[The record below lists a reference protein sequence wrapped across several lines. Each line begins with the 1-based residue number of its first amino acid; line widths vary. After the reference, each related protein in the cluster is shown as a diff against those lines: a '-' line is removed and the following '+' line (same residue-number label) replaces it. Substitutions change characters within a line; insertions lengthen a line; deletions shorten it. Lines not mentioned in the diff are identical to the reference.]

1 MMIYHQV
8 SCFFTHGVDVVV
20 RCAWSVRAVAC
31 WCANALKGASWR
43 GDGGEEGRGVRG
55 WAPATLTTPCSCNCQ
70 TQEVWRT
77 PLLAIMSMTFEK
89 ITKMSIALF
98 PADKR
103 CISLS
108 ILHNMA
114 PPHFGF
120 RNCQPS
126 CNAIFTTRNLT
137 RKRRGQKGAIVY
149 SLLQS
154 QCKRTTLLFFPCY
167 ESITLSSHLV
177 YHPVFRSDIWH

>member
-1 MMIYHQV
+1 MMNHQV

-31 WCANALKGASWR
+31 WWANALKGESWR
-43 GDGGEEGRGVRG
+43 GDGGEEGRRVRG
-55 WAPATLTTPCSCNCQ
+55 WAPATLTTPCSCNCR
-70 TQEVWRT
+70 TQEVWRP
-77 PLLAIMSMTFEK
+77 PLLALCLWPLKK
-89 ITKMSIALF
+89 ITKMPIALF

-137 RKRRGQKGAIVY
+137 RKRRGQKEPLFIV
-149 SLLQS
+149 
-154 QCKRTTLLFFPCY
+154 CY
-167 ESITLSSHLV
+167 KASVNVQHCCFSSSHLV